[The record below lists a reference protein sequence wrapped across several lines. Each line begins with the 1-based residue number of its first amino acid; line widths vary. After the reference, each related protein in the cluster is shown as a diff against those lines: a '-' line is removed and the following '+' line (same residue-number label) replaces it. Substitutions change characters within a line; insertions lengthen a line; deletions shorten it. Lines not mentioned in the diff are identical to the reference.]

1 MPSFIALWHG
11 IYFDIMLLGYQQEL
25 GSIGKKYFVMTVV
38 SVVGWFSTKQTL
50 LAYHGDDQLI
60 H

>member
-11 IYFDIMLLGYQQEL
+11 IYFDIVLLGYQQEL
-25 GSIGKKYFVMTVV
+25 GSIDKQYFVMTVV

-50 LAYHGDDQLI
+50 
-60 H
+60 